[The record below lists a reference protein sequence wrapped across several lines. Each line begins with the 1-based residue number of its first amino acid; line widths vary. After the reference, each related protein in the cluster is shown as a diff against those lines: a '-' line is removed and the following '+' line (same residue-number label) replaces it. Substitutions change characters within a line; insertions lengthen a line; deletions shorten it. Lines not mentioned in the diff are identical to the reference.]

1 MSDVI
6 LGSIAYRLGIRAAF
20 LASWLQI
27 HKVKAHHPGA
37 VLLLRLRTDDRAAR
51 CPLGV
56 KYGALM
62 CEVENLLCVAAQLH
76 VPVAGSNSL
85 SLCSPPSLYCGQGT
99 TEFFLCQFEQA
110 HLEFYHGSLLLL

>member
-1 MSDVI
+1 MSMSDVF

-27 HKVKAHHPGA
+27 HKLKAHHPGA

-76 VPVAGSNSL
+76 VPVSGSNSL
-85 SLCSPPSLYCGQGT
+85 TLSL
-99 TEFFLCQFEQA
+99 
-110 HLEFYHGSLLLL
+110 SLLLPPSIVGKAQVNFFSVNLSKLT

>member
-1 MSDVI
+1 MSMSDVI

-20 LASWLQI
+20 LGSWLQI

-76 VPVAGSNSL
+76 VPVAGSNSCL
-85 SLCSPPSLYCGQGT
+85 SVLLPPSIVGKAQLN
-99 TEFFLCQFEQA
+99 FFSVNLTK
-110 HLEFYHGSLLLL
+110 LN

>member
-1 MSDVI
+1 MSMSDVI

-20 LASWLQI
+20 LGSWLQI

-37 VLLLRLRTDDRAAR
+37 VLLLRLTTDDRAAR

-76 VPVAGSNSL
+76 VPVAGSNSV
-85 SLCSPPSLYCGQGT
+85 SLFSSLP
-99 TEFFLCQFEQA
+99 
-110 HLEFYHGSLLLL
+110 LLWGKHN